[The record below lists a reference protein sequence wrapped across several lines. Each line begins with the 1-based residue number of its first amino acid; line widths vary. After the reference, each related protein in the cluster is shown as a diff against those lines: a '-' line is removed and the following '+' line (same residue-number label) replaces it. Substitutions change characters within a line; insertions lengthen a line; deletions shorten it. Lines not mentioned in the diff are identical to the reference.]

1 MNETEIILSII
12 VISHEQREE
21 LRRCLDSILA
31 MNLSLPYEIIVSD
44 DRSTDGTYELAQEY
58 QEKCLNGQLMENY
71 TGINVSKNLLRIVAV
86 QCNSDLGHCANN
98 SQRSGYNRCNAYP
111 HARGKYIAHVDAD
124 DYFRPGATVY
134 EKQVAALE
142 AHPECALAMST
153 CLCIGDD
160 GLTTSSWQTND
171 LSGGHPWGFP
181 RKMID
186 GEIISQHDF
195 VRGDW
200 FRLNQCFIQR
210 RNPDVDPVQ
219 LYGNR
224 YVDSVIT
231 YHHLQFGPVVY
242 VDACDYVYIGHSGSV
257 VNNLAKEDRDRM
269 VMWCLGLYI
278 PALIPMWTR
287 DFYMGSY
294 YQSIRDVIKLA
305 QSGYRL
311 REKNY
316 NGLRDMHVWIYDCFA
331 RDLSPFDHLRL
342 RLADMWLKLMKKT
355 GWENDFMIRLLNIL
369 LTK

>member
-1 MNETEIILSII
+1 MSEGIIPILSII

-31 MNLSLPYEIIVSD
+31 MNLSFPYEIIVSD
-44 DRSTDGTYELAQEY
+44 DRSTDGSYELACEFAGKS
-58 QEKCLNGQLMENY
+58 EKVRGKNE
-71 TGINVSKNLLRIVAV
+71 NLLRILAL

-153 CLCIGDD
+153 CLC
-160 GLTTSSWQTND
+160 LTEGAPLEYGT
-171 LSGGHPWGFP
+171 PWHFP
-181 RKMID
+181 RKMTD
-186 GEIISQHDF
+186 GEVISQRDF

-210 RNPDVDPVQ
+210 RHPEVDPVA
-219 LYGNR
+219 LYGIR

-231 YHHLQFGPVVY
+231 YHHLQFGQVVY
-242 VDACDYVYIGHSGSV
+242 VDACDYVYIGHPGSV
-257 VNNLAKEDRDRM
+257 VTNLAKEDQDRL

-278 PALIPMWTR
+278 PTLIPEWTR

-294 YQSIRDVIKLA
+294 YHSIRDVIRLA

-311 REKNY
+311 HDKNY
-316 NGLRDMHVWIYDCFA
+316 NGLRDMHIWIYDCFA

-342 RLADMWLKLMKKT
+342 RLADTWLKLLKKT
-355 GWENDFMIRLLNIL
+355 GWENDLFVSVAKGM
-369 LTK
+369 LTGKW